1 MKRIA
6 LIHTVKSVLNSFE
19 GLLREA
25 MGDELLIS
33 NTLDDF
39 LASDAAVRGEFSVD
53 NQNRLFYLLKA
64 EELTGADL
72 IVVTC
77 STLTPTVTALR
88 GLIKTPVIAIDDA
101 MTRLAVQ
108 SGEKITIMA
117 TAQSTVEPTRQKL
130 LHDAAQI
137 DKVVSISV
145 IVREEALTAL
155 KAGDSDTHD
164 RLVKQAALDIK
175 NQDVI
180 ILAQAS
186 MGHLEEDIKRI
197 CGCTVLSSPRLC
209 VAQVKEFLSK

>member
-6 LIHTVKSVLNSFE
+6 LIHTVKSVLDSFE

-25 MGDELLIS
+25 IGDELLIS

-39 LASDAAVRGEFSVD
+39 LASDAAARGEFSVD

-64 EELTGADL
+64 EELTHADI

-130 LHDAAQI
+130 LHD
-137 DKVVSISV
+137 
-145 IVREEALTAL
+145 
-155 KAGDSDTHD
+155 
-164 RLVKQAALDIK
+164 
-175 NQDVI
+175 
-180 ILAQAS
+180 
-186 MGHLEEDIKRI
+186 
-197 CGCTVLSSPRLC
+197 
-209 VAQVKEFLSK
+209 